1 MKEALRSLLALIILA
16 GFLEMLLPEDQM
28 RKYSRMVLGLLVLFS
43 LLQLIV
49 TAGKEFSLEMLAGD
63 LGLPGEKTAAATDR
77 FFITGRRVRE
87 AGAEKA
93 GSTIKER
100 LERKV
105 SAVVQEISGRQEV
118 RTELVISGGRVSVV
132 RVYLG
137 PSGSGKSINVAG
149 IKNVVGELLKISPQ
163 LVEVEKTGEGGR

>member
-16 GFLEMLLPEDQM
+16 GFLELLLPEDEM

-49 TAGKEFSLEMLAGD
+49 SAGKEFSLEILTGDPGLSDKTSVATMNRLLA
-63 LGLPGEKTAAATDR
+63 
-77 FFITGRRVRE
+77 TGRRVRE

-93 GSTIKER
+93 ESAIKKR
-100 LERKV
+100 LEKQV
-105 SAVVQEISGRQEV
+105 SAVVQQICDGYKV
-118 RTELVISGGRVSVV
+118 RTELIIAGGVLTMV

-137 PSGSGKSINVAG
+137 GTDTEKSIEVAK
-149 IKNVVGELLKISPQ
+149 IKKAVGELLMISPD
-163 LVEVEKTGEGGR
+163 LVEVEKTVERSR